1 MKYSIFHG
9 GSGTISKKT
18 EPRNAVPLFRL
29 RCREERKAY
38 EEQIEELKN
47 LDSFPVD
54 YSDIPK
60 RTDFSKAKFKY
71 YELKPKKEVVTIRL
85 DADLL
90 AVLRP
95 R

>member
-1 MKYSIFHG
+1 MKS
-9 GSGTISKKT
+9 SS
-18 EPRNAVPLFRL
+18 NLSQ
-29 RCREERKAY
+29 
-38 EEQIEELKN
+38 EQIEELKK

-60 RTDFSKAKFKY
+60 ITDFSKAKFKY

-90 AVLRP
+90 AVLRSHG
-95 R
+95 RGYQTMVNDALRAAFMQ